1 MPESSPPQLPP
12 KSEAS
17 GLATTSL
24 ILAIASLPLTLLCLT
39 GVLTTALAIPLGHV
53 AVHRARNSANPLRTK
68 NKAVVALLVSYLYIG
83 FAIILVATVIANRV
97 SRTEFSDNTG
107 MNFTIHTPLTGTSS
121 EWQVKY
127 RAPLT
132 VVMGPKDVQVSEQL
146 DVAIPIRPQNPG
158 DFQYLSINLVPKKY
172 NGTIVDVARQY
183 ISGIRVFDKNYNADD
198 PELFTISGT
207 SSAFFRE
214 SLVING
220 SHAKGIAFLVPCSPG
235 YYLLSFRCDP
245 NSYDESFYTRIAGT
259 FTPKD
264 K

>member
-1 MPESSPPQLPP
+1 M
-12 KSEAS
+12 
-17 GLATTSL
+17 ATTSL

-39 GVLTTALAIPLGHV
+39 GVLTAVVAIPLGHV

-68 NKAVVALLVSYLYIG
+68 NKAVAALMVSYLYIG
-83 FAIILVATVIANRV
+83 FAIILVARVISNRV
-97 SRTEFSDNTG
+97 SRTELISRTVLSDNTG
-107 MNFTIHTPLTGTSS
+107 MNFTIHTPLNGTSS

-127 RAPLT
+127 RDPLT
-132 VVMGPKDVQVSEQL
+132 FVMGPKDVQVSAQQR
-146 DVAIPIRPQNPG
+146 DVAIPIRPQNAR

-172 NGTIVDVARQY
+172 NGAIVDVARKY
-183 ISGIRVFDKNYNADD
+183 ISGIRVFDKNYNAED
-198 PELFTISGT
+198 PELLTISAT

-220 SHAKGIAFLVPCSPG
+220 SEAKGIAFLVPCSQG

-245 NSYDESFYTRIAGT
+245 NSYNESFYTRIAAT